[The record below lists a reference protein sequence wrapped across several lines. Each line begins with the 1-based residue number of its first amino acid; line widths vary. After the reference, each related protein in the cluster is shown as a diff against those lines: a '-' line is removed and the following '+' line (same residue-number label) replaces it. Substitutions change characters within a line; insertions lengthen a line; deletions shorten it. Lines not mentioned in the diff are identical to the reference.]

1 MKKYQIYIFLIGYV
15 NVNNKKNLKEFIL
28 FIFKWKVNLK
38 SIMDNNSKN
47 TLNYS
52 HLSKQHDEI

>member
-1 MKKYQIYIFLIGYV
+1 MLII
-15 NVNNKKNLKEFIL
+15 KKNVKEFIL
-28 FIFKWKVNLK
+28 FIFKWKANLK
-38 SIMDNNSKN
+38 SIMDSNSKS